1 MKDLNV
7 LTGNL
12 HPQIYKLK
20 SAFSRCSFDS
30 NSNRVNCQFI
40 KHNAQRKTELN
51 WTGSFSWVEFSS
63 VFHCALNRQRAVTT
77 GNGTWQSRTIYGHLQ
92 TRRQS
97 SQLVAG
103 FRPTTDIALIGRLTS
118 VSWLWR
124 TCDERRFCRRIV
136 AGRRRFSAQR
146 ETELNWTVES
156 LNSWVEF
163 SSVSRYALGFKLLV
177 VTLCRVADLCCSK
190 CVSSS
195 KTKLTFISFETVY
208 MPMSASRFSTNG
220 RIFFPLY

>member
-51 WTGSFSWVEFSS
+51 WTGSFSSVEFSS
-63 VFHCALNRQRAVTT
+63 VFHCAMNRQRAVTT
-77 GNGTWQSRTIYGHLQ
+77 GNGSWQSRTIDGHLQTRRQSSQLVASFRPTTDIDGHLQ

-136 AGRRRFSAQR
+136 AGCRRFSAQR
-146 ETELNWTVES
+146 ETELNWTVE
-156 LNSWVEF
+156 LSWVQF
-163 SSVSRYALGFKLLV
+163 PAMHWALSSLL
-177 VTLCRVADLCCSK
+177 
-190 CVSSS
+190 
-195 KTKLTFISFETVY
+195 
-208 MPMSASRFSTNG
+208 
-220 RIFFPLY
+220 